1 MSASS
6 TDKQQFREITRSQF
20 EETLQDCVHNGH
32 EMALGRPSLNLILAG
47 ELIRLGAA
55 FAIKLGANEDGVA
68 NLARGCYNE
77 ALALVR
83 ARPSGLF

>member
-1 MSASS
+1 MPASS
-6 TDKQQFREITRSQF
+6 ADKQKFREIARSKF
-20 EETLQDCVHNGH
+20 EEAAQACFHQGH

-55 FAIKLGANEDGVA
+55 FAISLGANEDGVA

-77 ALALVR
+77 AHALVR
-83 ARPSGLF
+83 GAPIRFV